1 MSLQSTHIAQPG
13 IWLPEQTGRMQ
24 PLAETLRAFFSEQRP
39 WFNETMTLSDQLPAE
54 GMTLSEW
61 SRPASLEALMAS
73 YAQHIYRNDPNAPR
87 QNKPLAS
94 LWAQW
99 YTGLLVPPLM
109 LALFHSGKALSVA
122 PDAVHAVFHETG
134 RVAHFHLHVR
144 EDRQLTTLSFEQRL
158 ESLWMDSILPV
169 VSALENSGG
178 VSGKLIWSNTGY
190 LVNWF
195 LGEIRSLLGDEQYHA
210 LRQHCF
216 FSKQLSCGRDNPLFR
231 TVVPRDG
238 LLVRRTCCQRNRL
251 PGVQQCGDCTL
262 K

>member
-1 MSLQSTHIAQPG
+1 MSLQTTHIAQPN
-13 IWLPEQTGRMQ
+13 IWLPEQTGRTQ
-24 PLAETLRAFFSEQRP
+24 PLAETLREYFSEQRP
-39 WFNETMTLSDQLPAE
+39 WFNETMTLSGETPAE

-61 SRPASLEALMAS
+61 SRPATLDALMAS
-73 YAQHIYRNDPNAPR
+73 YAQHIYRNDSDIPH

-99 YTGLLVPPLM
+99 YIGLLVPPLM
-109 LALFHSGKALSVA
+109 LALLHSDKALSIS

-134 RVAHFHLHVR
+134 RVAHFHLQVR
-144 EDRQLTTLSFEQRL
+144 EDRRLTTRTFEQRL
-158 ESLWMDSILPV
+158 ESLWMDGIQPI
-169 VSALENSGG
+169 VSALDNAIG
-178 VSGKLIWSNTGY
+178 VIGKLIWSNTGY

-195 LGEIRSLLGDEQYHA
+195 LGEIRPHLGDELYHT
-210 LRQHCF
+210 LRQSCF
-216 FSKQLSCGRDNPLFR
+216 FNKQLSCGRDNPLFR
-231 TVVPRDG
+231 TVVPRNG